1 MARAAAAAA
10 PLRAKP
16 ARASAQRGKP
26 ARASRT
32 KHAAAA
38 APARHSTRR
47 HTASPRRAPA
57 GRRVSGPS
65 ASGAVALPLPVRVMN
80 APFTRA
86 ARRRTSGVLDAL
98 LAGRGWIALVFVLL
112 VGIVFFNVDLLRMN
126 REIAANADRISVLNR
141 HIARDRLDVARLAST
156 QRIQESAAQ
165 LGLVQPAPGEVRYLK
180 AHPRLD
186 AHMAAKRV
194 TAPNLAYVPPA
205 PVDTAPEP
213 PAATDPTATDPA
225 ASDPAATDPVAAPA
239 TADPAATD
247 PAAADPT
254 AAAPATTSTPAG

>member
-10 PLRAKP
+10 PARAPRAKAAP
-16 ARASAQRGKP
+16 SRAKSGR
-26 ARASRT
+26 
-32 KHAAAA
+32 AA
-38 APARHSTRR
+38 APARH
-47 HTASPRRAPA
+47 APRRRRPAPA
-57 GRRVSGPS
+57 RRTPAPRRVSG
-65 ASGAVALPLPVRVMN
+65 GAAGTVALPLPVRVLN

-126 REIAANADRISVLNR
+126 REIASSADRIAVLKR
-141 HIARDRLDVARLAST
+141 EIARDRLDVARLAST

-180 AHPRLD
+180 ARPRLD

-194 TAPNLAYVPPA
+194 TAPNLAYVPPP
-205 PVDTAPEP
+205 PVDNAPEA
-213 PAATDPTATDPA
+213 PATDPTATDPTATDPA
-225 ASDPAATDPVAAPA
+225 AAAATTT
-239 TADPAATD
+239 TA
-247 PAAADPT
+247 
-254 AAAPATTSTPAG
+254 TPAG